1 MSKMINVADRTE
13 KELVRLERAIKKLL
27 ATNQGGWVNIGD
39 VRYGE
44 TCDGMH
50 WVDIDNDGKIGDLIA
65 REIDKSQFASVR
77 RIDEFEGTYD
87 WSSDSYSRPCSVVY
101 FTI

>member
-1 MSKMINVADRTE
+1 
-13 KELVRLERAIKKLL
+13 
-27 ATNQGGWVNIGD
+27 
-39 VRYGE
+39 
-44 TCDGMH
+44 MH
-50 WVDIDNDGKIGDLIA
+50 WVEIDNDGKIGDLIA

-77 RIDEFEGTYD
+77 RIDEFDGTYD

>member
-27 ATNQGGWVNIGD
+27 AANQGVWGNIGD
-39 VRYGE
+39 VRWGE
-44 TCDGMH
+44 TCDGMY

-77 RIDEFEGTYD
+77 RIDEFDGTYN
-87 WSSDSYSRPCSVVY
+87 WASDSYARPCSVVY
-101 FTI
+101 YTI